1 MKCVMTD
8 EKIVLNT
15 ETSEEKEIVQKLYDL
30 EFAKEVEECVVA
42 AYKAKD
48 GKTAFNNI
56 STGLKIGCRGMGE
69 VLNELCK
76 VVGNVFIEANVD
88 YFIEIFKMLPDYSPF
103 KIIECMDY
111 LIRFEF
117 VRVFE
122 ELTDTHLFNCAYET
136 IKEFEI

>member
-1 MKCVMTD
+1 MKCVRID
-8 EKIVLNT
+8 EKLVLNT
-15 ETSEEKEIVQKLYDL
+15 ETAEEKSIVQNLYDL
-30 EFAKEVEECVVA
+30 GFAKEVEEYVVA
-42 AYKAKD
+42 AYEEKD

-56 STGLKIGCRGMGE
+56 ATGLKIGCHGMGE
-69 VLNELCK
+69 LLNKLCK
-76 VVGNVFIEANVD
+76 VVGNTFIEANVD

-111 LIRFEF
+111 LIAFEF
-117 VRVFE
+117 IRVFE